1 MSLRNGIFC
10 DLSFFHT
17 QVLFSGVIDSTLD
30 IFKELL
36 ALIFLSFHRNWYQNL
51 FNVKKGKRDV
61 GKFYGQGGLGQWR
74 IWAVKT
80 KFSTKLLI
88 SRANTVQ
95 LEIHAFVSIFVFAAD
110 VLQRGSNVFCHYMF
124 QKYLIFFFFLF
135 RVLRQA
141 QKNISE
147 ASENQGGTFNGA
159 PVISW
164 LILFLVQGIQ
174 VLVIN
179 LSV

>member
-1 MSLRNGIFC
+1 M
-10 DLSFFHT
+10 
-17 QVLFSGVIDSTLD
+17 
-30 IFKELL
+30 
-36 ALIFLSFHRNWYQNL
+36 
-51 FNVKKGKRDV
+51 
-61 GKFYGQGGLGQWR
+61 GQWR

-179 LSV
+179 LSVWWSVSVDLKIFEFFCHHRLKVRYHLNYTFLSERLWCLCEDSNLCLLISDNSTLFDCYISSSA

>member
-1 MSLRNGIFC
+1 M
-10 DLSFFHT
+10 
-17 QVLFSGVIDSTLD
+17 
-30 IFKELL
+30 
-36 ALIFLSFHRNWYQNL
+36 
-51 FNVKKGKRDV
+51 
-61 GKFYGQGGLGQWR
+61 GQWR

-88 SRANTVQ
+88 SRANKVQ
-95 LEIHAFVSIFVFAAD
+95 LEMHAFVSIFVFAAD

-147 ASENQGGTFNGA
+147 ASENQGAPSGGTFKGA

-164 LILFLVQGIQ
+164 VILFLVQGIH

-179 LSV
+179 LSVWWGVSVDLKIFEFFCHHRLKVRYHLNYTFLSERLWCLCEDSNLCLLISDNCTLLDCYISSSA

>member
-1 MSLRNGIFC
+1 M
-10 DLSFFHT
+10 
-17 QVLFSGVIDSTLD
+17 
-30 IFKELL
+30 
-36 ALIFLSFHRNWYQNL
+36 
-51 FNVKKGKRDV
+51 
-61 GKFYGQGGLGQWR
+61 GQWR

-95 LEIHAFVSIFVFAAD
+95 LAFVSIFVFAAD

-179 LSV
+179 LSVWWSVSVDLKIFEFFCHHRLKVRYHLNYTFLSERLWCLCEDSNLCLLISDNSTLFDCYISSSA

>member
-1 MSLRNGIFC
+1 M
-10 DLSFFHT
+10 
-17 QVLFSGVIDSTLD
+17 
-30 IFKELL
+30 
-36 ALIFLSFHRNWYQNL
+36 
-51 FNVKKGKRDV
+51 
-61 GKFYGQGGLGQWR
+61 GQWR

-179 LSV
+179 LSVWWSVSVDLKIFEFFCHHRLKVRYHLNYTFLSERLWCLCEDSNLCLLISDNSTLFDCYISLSA

>member
-1 MSLRNGIFC
+1 M
-10 DLSFFHT
+10 
-17 QVLFSGVIDSTLD
+17 
-30 IFKELL
+30 
-36 ALIFLSFHRNWYQNL
+36 
-51 FNVKKGKRDV
+51 
-61 GKFYGQGGLGQWR
+61 GQWR

-110 VLQRGSNVFCHYMF
+110 LLQRGSNVFCHYMF

-147 ASENQGGTFNGA
+147 ASENQWGTFRGYLQGGTSYIMGNIIFGTRD
-159 PVISW
+159 PSFGDKLKCLMKCFRW
-164 LILFLVQGIQ
+164 LKNLWI
-174 VLVIN
+174 LVIIDWKSDIISIIRFC
-179 LSV
+179 LKDYDVFVKIQIFVYSSQIIALY

>member
-1 MSLRNGIFC
+1 M
-10 DLSFFHT
+10 
-17 QVLFSGVIDSTLD
+17 
-30 IFKELL
+30 
-36 ALIFLSFHRNWYQNL
+36 
-51 FNVKKGKRDV
+51 
-61 GKFYGQGGLGQWR
+61 GQWR

-110 VLQRGSNVFCHYMF
+110 LLQRGSNVFCHYMF

-147 ASENQGGTFNGA
+147 ASENQGGTFRGYLQRGTSYIMGNIIFGTRD
-159 PVISW
+159 PRFGDKLKCLMRCFRWLKNLWILLSSSIESQISSQLYVSVW
-164 LILFLVQGIQ
+164 KTMMSLWRFKSLFTHLR
-174 VLVIN
+174 
-179 LSV
+179 

>member
-1 MSLRNGIFC
+1 M
-10 DLSFFHT
+10 
-17 QVLFSGVIDSTLD
+17 
-30 IFKELL
+30 
-36 ALIFLSFHRNWYQNL
+36 
-51 FNVKKGKRDV
+51 
-61 GKFYGQGGLGQWR
+61 GQWR

-95 LEIHAFVSIFVFAAD
+95 LEIHAFVSTFVFAAD
-110 VLQRGSNVFCHYMF
+110 LLQRGSNVFCHYMF

-147 ASENQGGTFNGA
+147 ASENQWGTFRGYLQGGTSYIMGNIIFGTRDPSFGDKLKCLMKCFRWLKKSLNSCHHRLK
-159 PVISW
+159 VRYHLNYTFLSERLWCLCEDSNLCLLISDNCT
-164 LILFLVQGIQ
+164 LLDCYI
-174 VLVIN
+174 
-179 LSV
+179 SSSA